1 MEFNFRFSLSVLN
14 HLGRGLYRSFATVI
28 AEAISNSWDADAE
41 SVHVEIKKDSLVIWD
56 NGVGM
61 DIDDLQDKFLKIG
74 YRRRDETQTSK
85 VKKRPVLGRKGIGK
99 LAYLSVADK
108 VIVITKKKGS
118 KDVISVVMDNREI
131 DKDVDKDVDVQES
144 KLPGLSDAELKE
156 YCKIQESGTQLV
168 FKGLK
173 KHLRRHNIRAIL
185 ATQFHFSYVLEGDDK
200 FEIFVKDDKADGKI
214 GIKDLKNV
222 YQDGQYAWF
231 FNETSRDKFFIEMKK
246 AGIKTNFDKTSMI
259 HLSDK
264 NKSDKLANINGYIL
278 SVEELPNLYV
288 SAGQKDFKASVA
300 LFATGRMRE
309 SDFVSKISKS
319 QLPENYLFGQIHV
332 DSMDDDDDRFTSAR
346 DSVKEDDE
354 LYIEFQELMKKAL
367 LQIMDEWRKW
377 RKDDEPTTPQERLRK
392 KSDDMFMQWLKD
404 SGLVSRAE
412 YPTHPLTKYIR
423 YMANENIPSYL
434 ECFVAENLMRYYI
447 SNKAIDY
454 SKCLSLQNRDR
465 EKPVLDE
472 EGNPIVIREPLFGTK
487 KDDTSYLS
495 AQDMASIIDRYN
507 RILGKQEKKKIKY
520 SQETSLEKYPK
531 VIRYDDNHHRPL
543 RNAVMHTSL
552 LTNKAKFVADTGWG
566 IITKK
571 ILKWLKGENNN

>member
-14 HLGRGLYRSFATVI
+14 HLGRGLYRSFATVV

-185 ATQFHFSYVLEGDDK
+185 ATQFHFSYVLGVDDK
-200 FEIFVKDDKADGKI
+200 FEIFVKDDKEDGKI
-214 GIKDLKNV
+214 GIKDLANV

-231 FNETSRDKFFIEMKK
+231 FNETSRDKFFIEMEK
-246 AGIKTNFDKTSMI
+246 AGIKTNFEEISMI

-288 SAGQKDFKASVA
+288 STSQKDFKASVA

-377 RKDDEPTTPQERLRK
+377 RKDEAPKTAQERLEK
-392 KSDDMFMQWLKD
+392 KSDDMFMQWVRDNK
-404 SGLVSRAE
+404 LVSRGE
-412 YPTHPLTKYIR
+412 YPDHPLTVQIR
-423 YMANENIPSYL
+423 NIAKKNIPSYM
-434 ECFVAENLMRYYI
+434 ECFIAENIMRHYI
-447 SNKAIDY
+447 VTRGISYSDFAGKIKKYKERERRAKEVANIAFPIKASFVDTDNDDVNYMSGKDMAFVIDRHNSSRIVEDANNQKAI
-454 SKCLSLQNRDR
+454 
-465 EKPVLDE
+465 
-472 EGNPIVIREPLFGTK
+472 
-487 KDDTSYLS
+487 
-495 AQDMASIIDRYN
+495 
-507 RILGKQEKKKIKY
+507 
-520 SQETSLEKYPK
+520 
-531 VIRYDDNHHRPL
+531 
-543 RNAVMHTSL
+543 RNALMHTSL
-552 LTNKAKFVADTGWG
+552 LTEIAKSAGDACWG
-566 IITKK
+566 NITHK
-571 ILKWLKGENNN
+571 ILNWIKNDK